1 MPFIQLPNWRLIDTL
16 IRMTSNCDSE
26 NVGSV
31 VLALPQANDQCCPS
45 PECTGSAAEL
55 LQFRPVA
62 SLSPIEFA
70 ALERLAFEHG
80 QAPDSYLIVETHRLC
95 YLAPD
100 HSAAMSV
107 IVSGRNIHISG
118 GILAP
123 VEIRRQLIARLAELA
138 RRTRHFVACYSIDE
152 LDRPLFEEAGWQVT
166 KFGENTTLNLKS
178 LSWSGKP
185 YEWVRRQ
192 FNFCQRMGLACR
204 EVHREMMDEESWN
217 KLAEALFEIQRDDL
231 KDRVYSTELSF
242 LVGKLQPENL
252 GRRRLFIAEDQKT
265 MRVEAFVIANPMGG
279 GKGWAFEMYRKR
291 LDAPRGTIPFL
302 IKSII
307 DALKAEGV
315 EEASL
320 CMLLWKGTHTFKGK
334 RTSPLVRWGLA
345 VAYHLGDPFY
355 NTKGMA
361 HFKTRF
367 RPELS
372 NCYACGTPK
381 ATILTCL
388 NFFYTVGAFSFST
401 WNIVRNA
408 WFYLTRRKTRKD

>member
-1 MPFIQLPNWRLIDTL
+1 MTL
-16 IRMTSNCDSE
+16 NNDSE
-26 NVGSV
+26 NTGPA
-31 VLALPQANDQCCPS
+31 VLAIPQGMEQCGPS
-45 PECTGSAAEL
+45 TACTRSADEP
-55 LQFRPVA
+55 LQFRPIT
-62 SLSPIEFA
+62 SLSPTEFQ
-70 ALERLAFEHG
+70 ALERLAFEYG
-80 QAPDSYLIVETHRLC
+80 QSPDSYLIVEPHRLC

-107 IVSGRNIHISG
+107 IVSGRNIHIAG

-123 VEIRRQLIARLAELA
+123 VEIRQHIIARLAELA
-138 RRTRHFVACYSIDE
+138 RKTRQYVACYSIGE

-166 KFGENTTLNLKS
+166 KFGENTSLNLET
-178 LSWSGKP
+178 LSWSGKS

-192 FNFCQRMGLACR
+192 FNFCQRTGLACR
-204 EVHREMMDEESWN
+204 EVNREKMNEESW
-217 KLAEALFEIQRDDL
+217 KTLTEVLFEIQRDDL
-231 KDRVYSTELSF
+231 KDRVYPTELSF
-242 LVGKLQPENL
+242 LIGKLLPENL
-252 GRRRLFIAEDQKT
+252 GRRRLFIVEDQKT
-265 MRVEAFVIANPMGG
+265 MRVEAFVIANPMRG

-302 IKSII
+302 IKWII
-307 DALKAEGV
+307 DGLKAEGV

-320 CMLLWKGTHTFKGK
+320 CMLPWKGTHTFKGK
-334 RTSPLVRWGLA
+334 RTSSLVRWGLV

-381 ATILTCL
+381 ATILVCL

-401 WNIVRNA
+401 RNIFRNL
-408 WFYLTRRKTRKD
+408 WQCLIRRKSRGD

>member
-1 MPFIQLPNWRLIDTL
+1 
-16 IRMTSNCDSE
+16 MTSNIHTV

-31 VLALPQANDQCCPS
+31 ILAS
-45 PECTGSAAEL
+45 PEGNAQCSPATACTRSDDEL
-55 LQFRPVA
+55 LQFRPVT
-62 SLSPIEFA
+62 SLSPTEFA

-80 QAPDSYLIVETHRLC
+80 HAPDSYLIVETHRLC

-107 IVSGRNIHISG
+107 IVSGRNVHISG

-123 VEIRRQLIARLAELA
+123 VEIRRQIIARLAELA
-138 RRTRHFVACYSIDE
+138 RRTRQFVACYSIGE

-166 KFGENTTLNLKS
+166 KFGENTSLKLES

-192 FNFCQRMGLACR
+192 FNYCQRMGLTCR
-204 EVHREMMDEESWN
+204 EVRQEMINVDSWK
-217 KLAEALFEIQRDDL
+217 KLTEDMFEIQRDDL

-242 LVGKLQPENL
+242 LVGKLQPEHL
-252 GRRRLFIAEDQKT
+252 GRRRLFIAEDQTK
-265 MRVEAFVIANPMGG
+265 MRVEAFVIANPMRG
-279 GKGWAFEMYRKR
+279 GKGWAFEMYRR
-291 LDAPRGTIPFL
+291 RQDAPRGTIPFL
-302 IKSII
+302 IKWII
-307 DALKAEGV
+307 DGLKAEGV

-320 CMLLWKGTHTFKGK
+320 CMLLWKGTHTFNGK
-334 RTSPLVRWGLA
+334 RTSSLVRWGLA
-345 VAYHLGDPFY
+345 VAYHLGDAFY
-355 NTKGMA
+355 NTKGMT

-381 ATILTCL
+381 ATILSCI

-401 WNIVRNA
+401 RKIVRNS
-408 WFYLTRRKTRKD
+408 WRFLTRRKSGKDGSNNPSQTEH